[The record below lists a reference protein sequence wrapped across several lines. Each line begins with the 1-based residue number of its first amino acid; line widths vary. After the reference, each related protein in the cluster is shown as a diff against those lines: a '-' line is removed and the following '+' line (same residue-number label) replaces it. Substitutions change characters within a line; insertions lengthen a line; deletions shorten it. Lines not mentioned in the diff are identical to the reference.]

1 MIKKTIRYVDF
12 NGVERTEDF
21 YFNLSKAEII
31 EMNLNTEGGLKELI
45 DKIMNAKDQL
55 EIVKLFKLLIEKSYG
70 VKSADGRKFMKSP
83 EILADF
89 EATQAY
95 SDLYSELTTDP
106 EKAAEFFNGMMP
118 AEFQDAA
125 AEANA
130 PLLMPVT

>member
-31 EMNLNTEGGLKELI
+31 EMNLTTNGGLKELI
-45 DKIMNAKDQL
+45 DRIMNAKDQL
-55 EIVKLFKLLIEKSYG
+55 EIVKMFKLLIEKSYG
-70 VKSADGRKFMKSP
+70 VKSPDGRKFMKSP

-95 SDLYSELTTDP
+95 SDLYSELTTNP

-125 AEANA
+125 AAQQLTIA
-130 PLLMPVT
+130 GA

>member
-21 YFNLSKAEII
+21 YFNRSKAEII

-118 AEFQDAA
+118 AEFQAEAA
-125 AEANA
+125 AQQLSIAGA
-130 PLLMPVT
+130 

>member
-31 EMNLNTEGGLKELI
+31 EMNLNTDGGLKELI
-45 DKIMNAKDQL
+45 DRIMNAKDQL

-70 VKSADGRKFMKSP
+70 AKSPDGRKFMKSP

-95 SDLYSELTTDP
+95 SDLYSELTTNP

-130 PLLMPVT
+130 PLLMPAT